1 LSSLRQ
7 MQPTR
12 QDNEHRGPKVMQTVA
27 PAEVLAYL
35 I

>member
-1 LSSLRQ
+1 

-27 PAEVLAYL
+27 PAEVPAYCNL
-35 I
+35 IVK